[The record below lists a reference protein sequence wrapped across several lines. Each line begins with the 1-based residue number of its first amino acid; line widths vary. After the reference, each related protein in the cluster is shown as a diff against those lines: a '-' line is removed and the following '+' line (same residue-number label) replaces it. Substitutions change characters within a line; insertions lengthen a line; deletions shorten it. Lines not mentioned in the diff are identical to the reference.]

1 MSEIDVRIPSLPAAG
16 VVMAGR
22 VVLIGAGLGLWY
34 LTQSLLAK
42 RTTLQSDPDGG
53 AICDGIHQLTA
64 PWHRKL
70 LANTRAANLLLIF
83 SSLVIDLLG
92 FYLLGSAIVGPTFRP
107 FIGLLMLFA
116 LRQICQA
123 FCPLPPP
130 SGMIWRNPGFPTVL
144 VTYGTSNDL
153 FFSGHTAIAIY
164 GAVYLGSTL
173 GPIGIALG
181 ILVAIFEIGT
191 VLILR
196 AHYTMDV
203 FTGAITALYVN
214 QLAWKFAPCVD
225 QFLARLGT

>member
-1 MSEIDVRIPSLPAAG
+1 MSRFNAFFIVPPL
-16 VVMAGR
+16 VMAGR
-22 VVLIGAGLGLWY
+22 IALIAAGLGLWY
-34 LTQSLLAK
+34 LTQRLLAK
-42 RTTLQSDPDGG
+42 RTTLQNNPDGG

-64 PWHRKL
+64 RWNQRL
-70 LANTRAANLLLIF
+70 LENKQAANLLLTL

-92 FYLLGSAIVGPTFRP
+92 FYLLGSAIMGPTFRP

-130 SGMIWRNPGFPTVL
+130 PGMIWRNPGFPTVL

-153 FFSGHTAIAIY
+153 FFSGHTAIAIF
-164 GAVYLGSTL
+164 GALYLGSTL
-173 GPIGIALG
+173 GPVGIVLG
-181 ILVAIFEIGT
+181 ILVAIFEIST
-191 VLILR
+191 VLVLR

-214 QLAWKFAPCVD
+214 QLAWKLAPAVD
-225 QFLARLGT
+225 QFIARFING